1 MKRFWTRSLTG
12 QLIVLMLLALALSQ
26 AFALLIYRGERAHA
40 MRQVVRDEFL
50 GRTASVARLMRGTAG
65 ALREDTLQTTG
76 TPLTRYWLT
85 PSPPAEPAAWQ
96 KAARERLLN
105 GPQPADATH
114 AGANLFTNDRLLD
127 RTSAGAWETLSADA
141 WLLRSPAQMLSLDEW
156 NGFGVA
162 VPLSDGTWLNAVY
175 AKPGYLVATTP
186 PPRYYASLVISAV
199 IFSVVAVLIARRIS
213 RPLQRLTHT
222 AERLGRG
229 EQVDLLPEDGA
240 DDIRRTAAAFNRM
253 QTRLRRF
260 VEDRT
265 RMLAA
270 LGHDLRTPITSLRL
284 RAEFVSDPETR
295 EKLLATLAEMQA
307 MTEAALAFAR
317 SEATA
322 EPTRAVDLHAL
333 VESLCDDLAEL
344 GWDVSFSNG
353 DRLPCCCRPDAL
365 RRAVR
370 NLVENA
376 VRYGDRARVTLSQT
390 DDSLEIAVADDG
402 PGIPPDDVERVFAPF
417 VRLETSRNAATGGV
431 GLGLAIARSI
441 VRGHGGDIVLANARP
456 RGLNAT
462 IRLPR
467 D

>member
-1 MKRFWTRSLTG
+1 MKPVWTRSLTG
-12 QLIVLMLLALALSQ
+12 QLIVLMLLALVLSQ
-26 AFALLIYRGERAHA
+26 AFSLLIYRGERAQA
-40 MRQVVRDEFL
+40 MRQVIRDEFL
-50 GRTASVARLMRGTAG
+50 GRTTSVARLTQGTPAE
-65 ALREDTLQTTG
+65 LREETLRTTG

-85 PSPPAEPAAWQ
+85 TEPPAEPGAWQ
-96 KAARERLLN
+96 RTARERLLHS
-105 GPQPADATH
+105 PHTADHLHPA
-114 AGANLFTNDRLLD
+114 ANLFANDPVLD
-127 RTSAGAWETLSADA
+127 RTTAAGWETLSAEA
-141 WLLRSPAQMLSLDEW
+141 WLLQRPAQLLSLEEW

-162 VPLSDGTWLNAVY
+162 VQLDDGAWLNAVY
-175 AKPGYLVATTP
+175 AKPAYLLATTP
-186 PPRYYASLVISAV
+186 PPRYYVSFVISAV
-199 IFSVVAVLIARRIS
+199 IFSVAAVLIARRIS

-229 EQVDLLPEDGA
+229 EQVELLPEEGA

-253 QTRLRRF
+253 QMRLRRF

-333 VESLCDDLAEL
+333 VESLCDDLADL

-353 DRLPCCCRPDAL
+353 ERLPCCCRPDAL

-376 VRYGDRARVTLSQT
+376 VRYGDRARVTLQQT
-390 DDSLEIAVADDG
+390 DESLEIAVADDG
-402 PGIPPDDVERVFAPF
+402 PGIPAGEVERVFAPF

-441 VRGHGGDIVLANARP
+441 VRGHGGDIVLENGRQH
-456 RGLNAT
+456 GLNAT

-467 D
+467 N